1 MDKLLLL
8 KGGIKTQSCLIP
20 LLVVLAGIIYS
31 IYHIFVCDSVGTG
44 IFQAILIVLGSI
56 VAGII
61 LMTILSGGNQVNEKK
76 QIQTKNTQ
84 ESLSITAQLIKDS
97 QANNNAKPSSSSS
110 IIKHYNIVDDIGDK
124 IVKFTPF
131 TELDTLL
138 LKQEKSETA
147 RSAIVSKAINCAMV
161 KLSDSEEV
169 TLDNEKYIEELRKR
183 YSLTEGELQR
193 LPNYVGYM
201 KLLQIQDLLQ
211 GNVPKR
217 FFNVTSP
224 INFQKSETPIWE
236 FVNAVLYEEQ
246 TTRTMVGRTSGFSV
260 RIAKGLYYR
269 TSAFKGHPV
278 IKTELVPKY
287 YGAMVITNKHIYFCS
302 REKSLRFPFTKIVS
316 FVDYEDGIGIQL
328 DKQNAK
334 PILIQ
339 NIDGWLAYNIASNI
353 QNLV

>member
-1 MDKLLLL
+1 MNKILFA
-8 KGGIKTQSCLIP
+8 KGGIKTPSCLIP
-20 LLVVLAGIIYS
+20 LLVVLAGVVYG
-31 IYHIFVCDSVGTG
+31 IYHIFTYDSVGTG
-44 IFQAILIVLGSI
+44 IVQAVLIDLGSI
-56 VAGII
+56 VAGVL
-61 LMTILSGGNQVNEKK
+61 LMTILSGGNKGTEKK
-76 QIQTKNTQ
+76 QIQTKNSQ
-84 ESLSITAQLIKDS
+84 ESLSITAQLIKDG
-97 QANNNAKPSSSSS
+97 QANNNARPSSPSP

-124 IVKFTPF
+124 IVKYTPF
-131 TELDTLL
+131 TEIETLL

-147 RSAIVSKAINCAMV
+147 RSTIVSKAINCAMG
-161 KLSDSEEV
+161 KLSHSEEV
-169 TLDNEKYIEELRKR
+169 TLDNEKYIEELKKR

-217 FFNVTSP
+217 FFNVNSP

-246 TTRTMVGRTSGFSV
+246 TIRTIVGRTSGFSV
-260 RIAKGLYYR
+260 RIAKGLYYK

-287 YGAMVITNKHIYFCS
+287 YGAMVITNKHIYFYS

-316 FVDYEDGIGIQL
+316 FVDYEDGLGIQL
-328 DKQNAK
+328 DKQNSK

-353 QNLV
+353 QNLE

>member
-8 KGGIKTQSCLIP
+8 KGGIKTPSCLIP
-20 LLVVLAGIIYS
+20 LLVVLVGFIYG
-31 IYHIFVCDSVGTG
+31 IYHIFTCDSVGIG

-56 VAGII
+56 VAGVL
-61 LMTILSGGNQVNEKK
+61 LMTILSGGSQRTEKNQTQAN
-76 QIQTKNTQ
+76 NTQ
-84 ESLSITAQLIKDS
+84 ESLSITAQLINDS
-97 QANNNAKPSSSSS
+97 QVNNNTRPSSPSP

-124 IVKFTPF
+124 IAQHSPF
-131 TELDTLL
+131 TDIDTLL

-147 RSAIVSKAINCAMV
+147 RSSIVSKAINYAMA
-161 KLSDSEEV
+161 KLSKSEEV

-193 LPNYVGYM
+193 LPNYVEYM

-236 FVNAVLYEEQ
+236 FVNAVLYEEK
-246 TTRTMVGRTSGFSV
+246 TTRTVVGRTSGFSV

-278 IKTELVPKY
+278 IKTELVPKCY
-287 YGAMVITNKHIYFCS
+287 VAMVITNKHIYFYS

-353 QNLV
+353 QNL

>member
-1 MDKLLLL
+1 MNKLLLV
-8 KGGIKTQSCLIP
+8 KEGIKTPSCLMP
-20 LLVVLAGIIYS
+20 LLVVLAGVIYG
-31 IYHIFVCDSVGTG
+31 IYRIFTYDNVGTG
-44 IFQAILIVLGSI
+44 IVQAILIVLGAVVLAVIMMVLLSNSSNT
-56 VAGII
+56 VKEKPKPESSAQLTRDI
-61 LMTILSGGNQVNEKK
+61 LGNLVKEGSTN
-76 QIQTKNTQ
+76 NTVR
-84 ESLSITAQLIKDS
+84 SSFTSSITPRVDI
-97 QANNNAKPSSSSS
+97 ANEIGNM
-110 IIKHYNIVDDIGDK
+110 IIKYV
-124 IVKFTPF
+124 PL
-131 TELDTLL
+131 TEIDSLL

-147 RSAIVSKAINCAMV
+147 RSNIVSKAINCAMA
-161 KLSDSEEV
+161 KLSNSEEV

-201 KLLQIQDLLQ
+201 KLLQIQDMLQ

-246 TTRTMVGRTSGFSV
+246 TTRTMEGRTSGFSV

-269 TSAFKGHPV
+269 ASAFKGHPV
-278 IKTELVPKY
+278 IKTKLVPKY
-287 YGAMVITNKHIYFCS
+287 SGAMVITNKHIYFYS

-316 FVDYEDGIGIQL
+316 FVDYEDGLGIQL
-328 DKQNAK
+328 DKQNSK

-353 QNLV
+353 QNLE